1 VDITGRF
8 RVTLLDGFALRSEER
23 PEPRL
28 TDVAPGLQRLVAY
41 LCLSGRPARTAV
53 AGQLWPEVSEE
64 HAHASLRSAV
74 WRLARIAPG
83 LVEASKGAL
92 RLAPGVSVDVHDL
105 RSWCERV
112 LQPQVPAAEVLW
124 PDPALQG
131 DLLPGWYDDW
141 LLLEREQLRQLR
153 MHALEAVATRLADV
167 GHYGAAVQAA
177 HLALRAD
184 PLRETAHR
192 TLVRL
197 HLAEGNVADAVRAY
211 RRFREMLHDELGVL
225 PTARMTQ
232 LFEQVD
238 GARLAAS

>member
-1 VDITGRF
+1 VDIEGRF

-23 PEPRL
+23 PEQL
-28 TDVAPGLQRLVAY
+28 TELAPGLQRLVAY
-41 LCLSGRPARTAV
+41 LSLSGRPARTAV
-53 AGQLWPEVSEE
+53 AGQLWPDVSDE

-74 WRLARIAPG
+74 WRLGRAAPG

-92 RLAPGVSVDVHDL
+92 RLAPGVSVDVRDL
-105 RSWCERV
+105 RAWCARV
-112 LQPQVPAAEVLW
+112 LPPQVPAAEVL

-141 LLLEREQLRQLR
+141 VLLEREQLRQLR
-153 MHALEAVATRLADV
+153 MHALEAVAARLAAV

-225 PTARMTQ
+225 PTAHMTQ
-232 LFEQVD
+232 LFQQVD
-238 GARLAAS
+238 GGRLAAS

>member
-1 VDITGRF
+1 
-8 RVTLLDGFALRSEER
+8 
-23 PEPRL
+23 
-28 TDVAPGLQRLVAY
+28 
-41 LCLSGRPARTAV
+41 
-53 AGQLWPEVSEE
+53 
-64 HAHASLRSAV
+64 
-74 WRLARIAPG
+74 
-83 LVEASKGAL
+83 
-92 RLAPGVSVDVHDL
+92 
-105 RSWCERV
+105 
-112 LQPQVPAAEVLW
+112 
-124 PDPALQG
+124 
-131 DLLPGWYDDW
+131 
-141 LLLEREQLRQLR
+141 